1 MPFQGEVSASY
12 LVPRD
17 VLAVLQQPRSSFT
30 SGMCPDSGYC
40 WVLEPH
46 SLYVWRYKDSR
57 DARLIT
63 LRLAHPHGP
72 GSSAAVLTQRGSGIT
87 VLAIS
92 PDGRLSVWL
101 DGNPL
106 ALPSVIQALVH
117 NGGANNAAGS
127 SGSVGARQPV
137 SVTAFAC
144 CRAEHESGPAF
155 LAAVASSDSS
165 WSLIQGNLAGIF
177 VKQLAAPLPSVNNQ
191 SKGMLGALS
200 SVLSRTYHEAFDPSA
215 RFVRGIPSG
224 KPAISVQICPI
235 NTTHFRVFLLSEHNL
250 DCWLVS
256 VLSTDKLYTCAHQE
270 NVASTHNAPLLSCT
284 LTFLKSGNT
293 WR

>member
-40 WVLEPH
+40 WVLEPY

-106 ALPSVIQALVH
+106 ALPSVIQALH

-165 WSLIQGNLAGIF
+165 WSLIQGNHAGIF
-177 VKQLAAPLPSVNNQ
+177 MKQLAAPLPSVNNQ
-191 SKGMLGALS
+191 NKGMLGALS

-215 RFVRGIPSG
+215 RFVRGVPSG

-256 VLSTDKLYTCAHQE
+256 VLFTCQACTCSQGI
-270 NVASTHNAPLLSCT
+270 VANTHDATIPSCI
-284 LTFLKSGNT
+284 FA
-293 WR
+293 